1 MKKGTY
7 RFNVYH
13 YGQLFKHMAKVTIL
27 DETAKSYKIRI
38 PFAIGGHAPNDTM
51 WVHKKSVTLDE
62 AQPSVQQTQYDYQNA
77 YWQI

>member
-13 YGQLFKHMAKVTIL
+13 YGQLFKHMAQVTIL
-27 DETAKSYKIRI
+27 DETANSYKIRI

-51 WVHKKSVTLDE
+51 WVLKKSVRLESEPD
-62 AQPSVQQTQYDYQNA
+62 AQRNEIDYSNA
-77 YWQI
+77 YWNR